1 MSTKIGRFEIIS
13 EIAHSD
19 ISSVYKATDTESGQT
34 VALKAIRLEPLG
46 EQAAEMVKR
55 IVEEAEACKV
65 LNSHNIAV
73 LHSAAEMDGHLCAS
87 MEYVQGNGIATM
99 LARKEG
105 FSIWDLQDIARQ
117 SCQGLDHAHV
127 RKVVHYSLEPAK
139 IMVQW
144 DGIVK
149 ILSFGAS
156 GVGAFVTQA
165 SGKTPDVLHYMS
177 PEQLRGDPVDAR
189 SNLFSLGAIFYEM
202 VTERK
207 AFDGEDAGQVREAI
221 LEKTPTTVDQINR
234 KIHPA
239 LSAVIMKALAKA
251 PEERYQSGQE
261 LVNDLEK
268 CKENPA
274 KTTVG
279 KPVVAVKAEPKA
291 VAKPT
296 VAGKV
301 AQPVAKVTPPPVSAP
316 VPKKEE
322 VPEPPLASKAAAA
335 GAGWGGADAISP
347 GANMPRTP
355 KLDPTAQFISN
366 CVKATVEAASNEQ
379 ANMSAATIEE
389 PEVETPKIAVDP
401 MMAESRQTA
410 TKARSFS
417 EIDELPPLKEVNIA
431 PDPPAPPPPPVE
443 AEPQPVEPAKATAVR
458 TVRDQKPKVA
468 VGEVAKKAA
477 SEIKGTPPQ
486 LFLYAVG
493 GAVVVML
500 LIIVGIAYHI
510 HSGDADDDNVPVQS
524 SPAATPAPAATPVP
538 SAPSPA
544 LAQST
549 APAQVTPEP
558 PVEAPPAVSITPRYS
573 AKANTKKKRTPP
585 LAAPAIIAGGLSVD
599 STPQGAQIQI
609 DGKDTRSVTPFN
621 LTGLT
626 PGQHTI
632 VINKPGYAT
641 ETRTIDV
648 LSGSRSVISVQLG
661 LLTATVS
668 ANTDPA
674 GATVWMDGKNT
685 GRVTPAQI
693 SVDKAGNHTFAFK
706 KDGYLDETTTANLQI
721 GQTSHLSATLRA
733 LGNTDDIKIGHKF
746 GKLFGGSDTAG
757 MGTVSVKTQPKG
769 AQIAIN
775 NRILDKMS
783 PVEFYLNPGNYEVDI
798 TLSGFKSVHKV
809 IAVEKNGKVSVEE
822 SLDRE

>member
-1 MSTKIGRFEIIS
+1 MSNKIGRFEIVS
-13 EIAHSD
+13 ELAHAA
-19 ISSVYKATDTESGQT
+19 IISVYKATDTESGQT

-46 EQAAEMVKR
+46 EQAPEMVKR
-55 IVEEAEACKV
+55 ILEEAEACKV

-73 LHSAAEMDGHLCAS
+73 MHSAAEMDGQLCVA

-156 GVGAFVTQA
+156 GVGAFVTPA
-165 SGKTPDVLHYMS
+165 SGKTPAVLHYMS

-207 AFDGEDAGQVREAI
+207 AFEGEDPAQVREAI
-221 LEKTPTTVDQINR
+221 LERTPTAVDQINR

-274 KTTVG
+274 KTTLATPGVAVKSETKVAP
-279 KPVVAVKAEPKA
+279 KPVVPA
-291 VAKPT
+291 
-296 VAGKV
+296 KV
-301 AQPVAKVTPPPVSAP
+301 APPAARVAAPAVPAP
-316 VPKKEE
+316 VPQQEADT
-322 VPEPPLASKAAAA
+322 EPPAATKAAAA

-347 GANMPRTP
+347 GANSARTL

-366 CVKATVEAASNEQ
+366 CVKATVEAATDQE
-379 ANMSAATIEE
+379 ARMSAATLEE
-389 PEVETPKIAVDP
+389 PQVEAPKIAFDP
-401 MMAESRQTA
+401 MMDEGRQTSA
-410 TKARSFS
+410 KPRSFS
-417 EIDELPPLKEVNIA
+417 EIDELPPLKEVYIA
-431 PDPPAPPPPPVE
+431 PEPAPPA
-443 AEPQPVEPAKATAVR
+443 AEMEPEPVEPVKTSAIR
-458 TVRDQKPKVA
+458 TVRAPKPRIPVSD
-468 VGEVAKKAA
+468 VAKKAA
-477 SEIKGTPPQ
+477 NEIKGTPPK
-486 LFLYAVG
+486 LFLYAIG
-493 GAVVVML
+493 GAVVVIL
-500 LIIVGIAYHI
+500 LIVAGITYHI
-510 HSGDADDDNVPVQS
+510 HSEDADDDNTPARS
-524 SPAATPAPAATPVP
+524 APAATPAPAAAA
-538 SAPSPA
+538 SSPSPA
-544 LAQST
+544 VVHPT

-558 PVEAPPAVSITPRYS
+558 PVETAPEVSITPKYG
-573 AKANTKKKRTPP
+573 KANNKKKKTPP
-585 LAAPAIIAGGLSVD
+585 LAAPAIISGGLSVD
-599 STPQGAQIQI
+599 STPQGAQIQV
-609 DGKDTRSVTPFN
+609 DGQDTRSVTPFS
-621 LTGLT
+621 LTWLP
-626 PGQHTI
+626 PGQHPI
-632 VINKPGYAT
+632 VITKPGYAS

-648 LSGSRSVISVQLG
+648 LSGSRSMISVQLG
-661 LLTATVS
+661 ILSATVS
-668 ANTDPA
+668 ANSDPA
-674 GATVWMDGKNT
+674 GAAVWIDGKNT
-685 GRVTPAQI
+685 GKVTPAQI
-693 SVDKAGNHTFAFK
+693 PIEKAGNHTFVFK
-706 KDGYLDETTTANLQI
+706 KQGYLDETTTANLQI
-721 GQTSHLSATLRA
+721 GQTSHLTATLRP
-733 LGNTDDIKIGHKF
+733 LGNTDEIKIGHKF

-798 TLSGFKSVHKV
+798 TLSGFKGVHKV
-809 IAVEKNGKVSVEE
+809 ITVEKNGKVSVEE
-822 SLDRE
+822 NLDRE